1 MFLPQIPASVPGL
14 TFLSDG
20 LCPESVSQINPFLL
34 NLLLLLVFVTAT
46 EMALDQGIKN
56 HVCVRGWD
64 KERPQGCGSMRGK
77 FGVQQGT
84 LPPSLTPLPSS
95 H

>member
-34 NLLLLLVFVTAT
+34 NLLLLMVFVTAT

-64 KERPQGCGSMRGK
+64 KERP
-77 FGVQQGT
+77 
-84 LPPSLTPLPSS
+84 
-95 H
+95 